1 MMFSENQRAFQAFLL
16 LLHSLCDPFYWQIAS
31 FLEEKRGK
39 VTAKK
44 TGCGFYHE
52 IWGILMIMVFN

>member
-1 MMFSENQRAFQAFLL
+1 YDVFGKSTCLSGVSSPSALVLRSFLL
-16 LLHSLCDPFYWQIAS
+16 ANCFVLRR
-31 FLEEKRGK
+31 KRGK